1 MKRIT
6 LAIAAAGL
14 LLAPLT
20 SEVAAQQPDTKDR
33 TIMTFSGAVEL
44 PGMRLEPGKYVFR
57 LADTATRN
65 VVQVL
70 SEDESKVLGQW
81 LFVSAERQEA
91 SDETVVTFRERSATA
106 TPAVQYWYYPGERI
120 GKEFIYPKDQA
131 LRIAARTGATVRT
144 EEGPVSAPGQTAAA
158 TSPVGPAEA
167 SAQTASAAPSRMPQ
181 TEGNTASAQQ
191 RTDTASTQ
199 QRASTVDQA
208 QADRDATTVRQDT
221 ADTSRVRQEGT
232 FAQNDTA
239 RTELPATASPYPL
252 MGLIAALAL
261 AGAAGI
267 RAFRL

>member
-20 SEVAAQQPDTKDR
+20 SDVAAQQPDTKDK

-57 LADTATRN
+57 LADTASRN

-70 SEDESKVLGQW
+70 SEDESKILGQW
-81 LFVSAERQEA
+81 LFVSAERQQA

-144 EEGPVSAPGQTAAA
+144 EEGPVSASGQTATAGSAAGPSEAAQTAAA
-158 TSPVGPAEA
+158 
-167 SAQTASAAPSRMPQ
+167 APTRMPQ
-181 TEGNTASAQQ
+181 TGGN
-191 RTDTASTQ
+191 TASTQ
-199 QRASTVDQA
+199 QRAETADQGQVDRNA
-208 QADRDATTVRQDT
+208 ATVRQDT
-221 ADTSRVRQEGT
+221 AGQDTSRVRQEGT